1 MNYYTQ
7 FDPSRSTELQV
18 IRNGFF
24 KPVYKLTDSQNEY
37 GSLSCNDMWQR
48 EKKITTAN
56 GEWIVRSIG
65 FLGKETQII
74 DALKGELVGTIKRN
88 GWGTRT
94 TVEMNNG
101 FNAMLARGGGFFSR
115 TINLINDQYGV
126 CVSVKSTCRCKTPF
140 TVSIDLELIK
150 TTFPIALITLIGVN
164 LVLLRQAEAAAIAT

>member
-65 FLGKETQII
+65 FLGK
-74 DALKGELVGTIKRN
+74 
-88 GWGTRT
+88 
-94 TVEMNNG
+94 
-101 FNAMLARGGGFFSR
+101 
-115 TINLINDQYGV
+115 
-126 CVSVKSTCRCKTPF
+126 
-140 TVSIDLELIK
+140 
-150 TTFPIALITLIGVN
+150 
-164 LVLLRQAEAAAIAT
+164 